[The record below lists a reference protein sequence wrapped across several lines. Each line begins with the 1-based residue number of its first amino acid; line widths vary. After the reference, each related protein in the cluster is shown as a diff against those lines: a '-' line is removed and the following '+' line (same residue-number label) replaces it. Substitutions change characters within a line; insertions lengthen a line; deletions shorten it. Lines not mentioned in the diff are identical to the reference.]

1 MSFLAWLRARLVP
14 LKGISVTPLLPRHS
28 ADVAQIQAGGG
39 FARNW
44 SPQECEA
51 LLTDRAVHADGGFRG
66 RHLNSAVLSRKAADE
81 AEILTIVTAPGAR
94 RAGAASQLL
103 GVHMAHLAASG
114 VKTLFLEVDAQNQPA
129 LALYRRFGFQQVGER
144 PGYYPKA
151 DGTRATALVLRRQ
164 L

>member
-1 MSFLAWLRARLVP
+1 MSLLARLRARFVHSQ
-14 LKGISVTPLLPRHS
+14 GITIAPLLPRHS
-28 ADVAQIQAGGG
+28 ADVAHIQAGGG

-66 RHLNSAVLSRKAADE
+66 RHLACAVLSRVALDE
-81 AEILTIVTAPGAR
+81 AEILTIVTAPNAR
-94 RAGAASQLL
+94 RAGAAAQVLA
-103 GVHMAHLAASG
+103 VHMAHLAARG
-114 VKTLFLEVDAQNQPA
+114 AKMLFLEVDAQNLPA

-144 PGYYPKA
+144 PGYYPRA